1 MDDMV
6 LKVKCPND
14 SKQCSVAG
22 GEIMESMVLLGDE
35 EQNMQCLACGY
46 ASNKTMKTHI
56 KPFPEDFKE
65 VCVETTRGRYWA
77 PSVFTTENYMVVPV
91 VDGELKWRVYA
102 QVDPETEVLVPTF
115 SDAFKMVEKLENYL
129 DKQIQQQEDN

>member
-1 MDDMV
+1 MDDMI

-14 SKQCSVAG
+14 TKECTVAG

-35 EQNMQCLACGY
+35 EQNMQC
-46 ASNKTMKTHI
+46 MKTHI
-56 KPFPEDFKE
+56 KPFHDDFKE
-65 VCVETTRGRYWA
+65 VCVETNKGRYWA

-102 QVDPETEVLVPTF
+102 QADPATEVVMPTF
-115 SDAFKMVEKLENYL
+115 SDAFKMVEKLENL
-129 DKQIQQQEDN
+129 IGEQIQQQTNS